1 MTVPTIHNISVK
13 RSGWFSKYNVAC
25 SCSWKLDNVS
35 GEKNANTQG
44 ALHVKMELEIERRKK
59 LQNAARRPTVS
70 GGSGGSGSPEPT
82 ARDLSD
88 SLKNIRTL
96 LDKARRAAE
105 DIVSE
110 SDNILNDEDQAL
122 SPVEYEYWLVEQARA
137 TGQLEIIKGIE
148 MNFKS

>member
-1 MTVPTIHNISVK
+1 MPTIHNISVK

-44 ALHVKMELEIERRKK
+44 ALHVKMELEIERRNKMRM
-59 LQNAARRPTVS
+59 NAARKPTVS
-70 GGSGGSGSPEPT
+70 GPSEPT